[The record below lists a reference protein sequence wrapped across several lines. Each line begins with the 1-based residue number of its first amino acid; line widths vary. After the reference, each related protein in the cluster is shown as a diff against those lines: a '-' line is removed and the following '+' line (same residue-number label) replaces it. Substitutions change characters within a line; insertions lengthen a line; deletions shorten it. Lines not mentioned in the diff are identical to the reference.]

1 MAVVSSALP
10 IIIFQKF
17 ISLKFLKLYFRYSNL
32 KLLSY
37 ILLKNSGVDIV
48 VLEVE
53 HDAIARAMGMV
64 ARAEGV
70 RVVTMVHGSGGQRL
84 FTWPRC
90 FSWAD
95 YYIVEGHEF
104 EPLRENSPAI
114 RHIYPAGSIEI
125 SSCVPNFN
133 LLPPFVRKKRGSYKV
148 IALLLNLGTLFLDE
162 YSILTGSSY
171 IEEKKIK
178 YLINLHMKPFFEWVA
193 KDSKLIILWCARPR
207 QMHKNRHLRSFFDLF
222 SEERIV
228 FIEGQNMGNVIATS
242 DVCVASAG
250 STAATVSLIH
260 GKPTVI
266 HDMFYGGKEPRWAKS
281 LICEDGDSLV
291 FRLKN
296 LLKFGIDEK
305 ILKTA
310 KWAMHADFDVNSS
323 ANTRISNLFENLLAT
338 AGEYPDPRNFTRSK
352 KF

>member
-1 MAVVSSALP
+1 MTINNELTYSLRKHTAYIKINRPPNNYFDAAL
-10 IIIFQKF
+10 IESIAD
-17 ISLKFLKLYFRYSNL
+17 
-32 KLLSY
+32 
-37 ILLKNSGVDIV
+37 ILDDLNK
-48 VLEVE
+48 
-53 HDAIARAMGMV
+53 
-64 ARAEGV
+64 
-70 RVVTMVHGSGGQRL
+70 
-84 FTWPRC
+84 
-90 FSWAD
+90 
-95 YYIVEGHEF
+95 
-104 EPLRENSPAI
+104 
-114 RHIYPAGSIEI
+114 EI
-125 SSCVPNFN
+125 MCRS
-133 LLPPFVRKKRGSYKV
+133 
-148 IALLLNLGTLFLDE
+148 
-162 YSILTGSSY
+162 
-171 IEEKKIK
+171 
-178 YLINLHMKPFFEWVA
+178 
-193 KDSKLIILWCARPR
+193 IILYSEGKNFCAGA
-207 QMHKNRHLRSFFDLF
+207 DF
-222 SEERIV
+222 SKSN

-338 AGEYPDPRNFTRSK
+338 AGEYPDPRNFKRIGSRARK
-352 KF
+352 